1 MSEETQA
8 PQGAGILSKIESKL
22 QVAGIGGVAFLIMVV
37 LLGTVLFL
45 RLLPNN
51 MGGGLFAL
59 VMLGGIFFYVGNNLP
74 ILRSYLGGGSA
85 FAVVAGSILAGTG
98 VVPKEA
104 VVTIRTFISTQNFLE
119 FYIVALITSAI
130 LKMDRKLLLKSAV
143 RFLPVAFGA
152 MIITFF
158 VVSFVGQLLGLG
170 FNHTALYVAFP
181 MMAGGIGAGIVPLS
195 NIYGSA
201 LHVSAGSIL
210 NQLFPAVVLANLMA
224 IIGSSLLVKF
234 TAKSK
239 MNGQGQLLKTNED
252 MAGGDAKQEEAPA
265 VNYSQMLVGMMVA
278 LSFYMIGNLLNALV
292 PSINAFAFLILAV
305 IVAKA
310 LNLVPKFYEDSAV
323 MFGNLIVSKT
333 TQALLAGIGLA
344 LVDMNKLLATLSW
357 QLVVC
362 AFVSVVTIGIAGA
375 FLGKLFGLYPV
386 ESAISAGMINNSM
399 GGTGNVAVLSASNR
413 MGLIAFAQ
421 MGNRI
426 GGAIILILGGLLI
439 TVMH

>member
-1 MSEETQA
+1 LLVA
-8 PQGAGILSKIESKL
+8 VLS
-22 QVAGIGGVAFLIMVV
+22 
-37 LLGTVLFL
+37 L

-51 MGGGLFAL
+51 IAGAMFAL
-59 VMLGGIFFYVGNNLP
+59 VMLGGVFFYVGNNLP
-74 ILRSYLGGGSA
+74 IMRSYLGGGSA

-98 VVPKEA
+98 IVPKEA
-104 VVTIRTFISTQNFLE
+104 VTSIHTFVSDVNFLE

-152 MIITFF
+152 MIISFF

-201 LHVSAGSIL
+201 LHVSAGTIL

-239 MNGQGQLLKTNED
+239 MNGQGQLLKSADD
-252 MAGGDAKQEEAPA
+252 MAADKKDDAPA
-265 VNYSQMLVGMMVA
+265 LNYSQMLVGMMVA
-278 LSFYMIGNLLNALV
+278 LSFYMVGTLLHALV

-323 MFGNLIVSKT
+323 MFGNLIVSTT

-362 AFVSVVTIGIAGA
+362 ALVSVVTIGIAGGL
-375 FLGKLFGLYPV
+375 LGKLFGLYPV

-399 GGTGNVAVLSASNR
+399 GGTGNVAVLSASDR

-439 TVMH
+439 TVLH

>member
-1 MSEETQA
+1 MSEESQA
-8 PQGAGILSKIESKL
+8 SQGTGIFSKIESKF
-22 QVAGIGGVAFLIMVV
+22 QVAGIGGAAFILMAILLVAV
-37 LLGTVLFL
+37 LSL

-51 MGGGLFAL
+51 IAGAMFSL
-59 VMLGGIFFYVGNNLP
+59 VMLGGVFFYVGNNLP
-74 ILRSYLGGGSA
+74 IMRSYLGGGSA

-98 VVPKEA
+98 IVPKEA
-104 VVTIRTFISTQNFLE
+104 VTSIHTFVSDVNFLE

-152 MIITFF
+152 MIISFF

-201 LHVSAGSIL
+201 LHVSAGTIL

-239 MNGQGQLLKTNED
+239 MNGQGQLLKTAGD
-252 MAGGDAKQEEAPA
+252 MAADKKNDTPA
-265 VNYSQMLVGMMVA
+265 LNYSQMLVGMMVA
-278 LSFYMIGNLLNALV
+278 LSFYMVGTLLHALV

-310 LNLVPKFYEDSAV
+310 LNLVPKFYEESAV
-323 MFGNLIVSKT
+323 MFGNLIVSTT

-362 AFVSVVTIGIAGA
+362 ALVSVVTIGIAGGL
-375 FLGKLFGLYPV
+375 LGKLFGLYPV
-386 ESAISAGMINNSM
+386 ESAVAAGMINNSM
-399 GGTGNVAVLSASNR
+399 GGTGNVAVLSASDR

-439 TVMH
+439 TVLH